1 MSCFSSLLIITT
13 KPVLDRGLP
22 YEPWIRRRIG
32 DGQETRDRPA
42 PVKCGE
48 ISMVGLEGVLAAG
61 TGPCTQCKKV
71 EA

>member
-1 MSCFSSLLIITT
+1 M
-13 KPVLDRGLP
+13 LDRGLP

-32 DGQETRDRPA
+32 DGRETRDRPA

-48 ISMVGLEGVLAAG
+48 ISMVGLEVVLAAG
-61 TGPCTQCKKV
+61 IGHRMQCKIV